1 MRKNHQILS
10 TNSNANYQLS
20 LGSLSSNWLRKHVSG
35 DRESETYDRLWMHLL
50 IGFLGSSWAYIVFFN
65 VALRGCIL
73 TQTSHMVMGSKT
85 FLIGQKS
92 WWTSWWANVKV
103 PKTCTTR
110 WRGLVSW
117 HCLSPGLNFQGVMH
131 VEDLTCQGLRVCVCS
146 SQDVHF
152 TIWEAAYS
160 STMFAT
166 GDSCTVQYIQT
177 HGLTFILQDEL
188 CTTTCSLTYCCFP
201 LWAVVSV
208 AR

>member
-73 TQTSHMVMGSKT
+73 TQTSHMVMGSKA

-117 HCLSPGLNFQGVMH
+117 HCLIPGLNFQGVMH
-131 VEDLTCQGLRVCVCS
+131 VEDLTCQGLRVCVFFPRCPFYHMRS
-146 SQDVHF
+146 CLFKYHVCDWWLMYSPVH
-152 TIWEAAYS
+152 T
-160 STMFAT
+160 
-166 GDSCTVQYIQT
+166 DSRT
-177 HGLTFILQDEL
+177 HVHIAGWTLYHHLLTHLLLFPFVG
-188 CTTTCSLTYCCFP
+188 CCEC
-201 LWAVVSV
+201 
-208 AR
+208 R